1 MVAWCFRLVT
11 ALFALIAAPALAQQT
26 HIQPRLVAESRTPAA
41 GSVVTIA
48 IDMRTEKGWH
58 GYWSNPGEAG
68 FAPRLTWDLPAGFSL
83 ASLQYPVPQRLR
95 VAGLMNYVFNDN
107 HALIVTFDVS
117 RDLKPG
123 ATLPIRLAAEWLACT
138 DEVCVPERGDVA
150 LDLVVGDGT
159 VRAADRGQF
168 DAWRAKLPRPLG
180 NDAHY
185 QLDGGRI
192 RIGIPYPASAAP
204 PVDPW
209 FFANTERVIDY
220 AASQTVRRTG
230 DWLVVE
236 TKADAGAA
244 DFAKLPL
251 HPDLRR
257 DDGLNGVLS
266 IGGSG
271 LAVRAVAGPVPTG
284 GEQLGSA
291 AGATEWTAILFA
303 IGGALLG
310 GLILNV
316 MPCVFPI
323 VSLKAL
329 SLARAG
335 GDERAAKREALAYSV
350 GVVLTCLALGG
361 LVLGLRAAGTQVGWA
376 FQLQDPRIVFVL
388 LLLATAITLNLAGAF
403 ELRAFGGGEV
413 LASKGGVQGS
423 FWTGVLAAFVATPCT
438 GPFMAAALGAALVL
452 PVAAAL
458 AVFAGLGL
466 GLALPFLAIGFVPAL
481 RRMMPK
487 PGAWMGT
494 FQRFLAIPMALT
506 VVALLWLVYRQ
517 QGNVAGDW
525 ALVTVAVI
533 GVLAFAMRFRQP
545 MRPVAMAAIMGV
557 MLAGGAAAI
566 KIDWMNANAATAD
579 AGVPFSADKL
589 AALRAAGKP
598 VFVYFTADWCLTC
611 KVNEKSAIETDLARA
626 AFKAGGVTMMV
637 GDWTNGDA
645 VITRFL
651 NEHGASGV
659 PLYLYYPVGGG
670 EPKQLPQILTP
681 SLLAGLTSA

>member
-1 MVAWCFRLVT
+1 MVLWCFRLVT
-11 ALFALIAAPALAQQT
+11 ALLVLIATPVLAQT
-26 HIQPRLVAESRTPAA
+26 HIQPRLIAESSEPAA
-41 GSVVTIA
+41 GSTATIA
-48 IDMRTEKGWH
+48 LDMRTQKGWH

-68 FAPRLTWDLPAGFSL
+68 FAPRLTWALPKGVSIGAPAF
-83 ASLQYPVPQRLR
+83 PVPSMLL
-95 VAGLMNYVFNDN
+95 VAGLMNYVFEGD
-107 HALIVTFDVS
+107 HALLF
-117 RDLKPG
+117 DLKLSPDIKEG
-123 ATLPIRLAAEWLACT
+123 ERIPISVQAEWLACT
-138 DEVCVPERGDVA
+138 DEVCVPESGRFSVELTAGRGT
-150 LDLVVGDGT
+150 LDQQPLF
-159 VRAADRGQF
+159 DRL
-168 DAWRAKLPRPLG
+168 RNRLPKPLG
-180 NDAHY
+180 STATYARTGRQLRLAIPFPADAT
-185 QLDGGRI
+185 
-192 RIGIPYPASAAP
+192 IGTPHFFPATAGLIVDAAP
-204 PVDPW
+204 QTFSRSGDQLVL
-209 FFANTERVIDY
+209 NV
-220 AASQTVRRTG
+220 AAP
-230 DWLVVE
+230 
-236 TKADAGAA
+236 KDASGAVA
-244 DFAKLPL
+244 
-251 HPDLRR
+251 
-257 DDGLNGVLS
+257 GVLS
-266 IGGSG
+266 IGNDHG
-271 LAVRAVAGPVPTG
+271 LSIQATRGAVPSNGTPVGTARTSTG
-284 GEQLGSA
+284 
-291 AGATEWTAILFA
+291 WTTILLA

-310 GLILNV
+310 GLILNI

-335 GDERAAKREALAYSV
+335 GDEGAAKREALAYAA
-350 GVVLTCLALGG
+350 GVILTCVALGG

-403 ELRAFGGGEV
+403 ELRAFGGGEA
-413 LASKGGVQGS
+413 LAGKGGVQGS

-481 RRMMPK
+481 RRLMPR

-533 GVLAFAMRFRQP
+533 GVLAFAMRFRQSV
-545 MRPVAMAAIMGV
+545 RPVAMATVLGV
-557 MLAGGAAAI
+557 MLAGGAVAI
-566 KIDWMNANAATAD
+566 KADRMNANAATVD

-611 KVNEKSAIETDLARA
+611 KVNEKSAIETEVARA

-637 GDWTNGDA
+637 GDWTNGDP

-659 PLYLYYPVGGG
+659 PLYLYYPKGSG

-681 SLLAGLTSA
+681 GLLAALTSA

>member
-1 MVAWCFRLVT
+1 MLLRCFRIVT
-11 ALFALIAAPALAQQT
+11 ALLALVAMPALAQT
-26 HIQPRLVAESRTPAA
+26 HIQPRLVAESNAPVA
-41 GSVVTIA
+41 GSTITIA
-48 IDMRTEKGWH
+48 IDMRTDKGWH

-68 FAPRLTWDLPAGFSL
+68 FAPRLTWDLPKG
-83 ASLQYPVPQRLR
+83 ASIGAPEYPVPTTLL
-95 VAGLMNYVFNDN
+95 VAGLMNYVFEAD
-107 HALIVTFDVS
+107 HALLLSFKVP
-117 RDLKPG
+117 PG
-123 ATLPIRLAAEWLACT
+123 LPKGTRLPVKLDAQWLACT
-138 DEVCVPERGDVA
+138 DEVCVPEQGKFA
-150 LDLVVGDGT
+150 LDLTVGDGA
-159 VRAADRGQF
+159 RDGAARIDGF
-168 DAWRAKLPRPLG
+168 RAKLAAPLG
-180 NDAHY
+180 SIATFARSGT
-185 QLDGGRI
+185 QLRFA
-192 RIGIPYPASAAP
+192 IPFP
-204 PVDPW
+204 
-209 FFANTERVIDY
+209 
-220 AASQTVRRTG
+220 
-230 DWLVVE
+230 
-236 TKADAGAA
+236 AGAA
-244 DFAKLPL
+244 IGTPHFFPAASGMIVDAAPQRFSRAGDQLIVTLAAPKDATAPV
-251 HPDLRR
+251 
-257 DDGLNGVLS
+257 GGVLS
-266 IGGSG
+266 LGNGRGLQIIAQAGSVPTDGTPLGESASG
-271 LAVRAVAGPVPTG
+271 LA
-284 GEQLGSA
+284 
-291 AGATEWTAILFA
+291 AILLA
-303 IGGALLG
+303 VGGAVLG
-310 GLILNV
+310 GLILNI

-335 GDERAAKREALAYSV
+335 GDERAAKREAVAYAA
-350 GVVLTCLALGG
+350 GVVVMCLALGA

-403 ELRAFGGGEV
+403 ELRAFGGGEA
-413 LASKGGVQGS
+413 LAGKGGVQGS

-487 PGAWMGT
+487 PGPWMGK
-494 FQRFLAIPMALT
+494 FQRFLAMPMALT
-506 VVALLWLVYRQ
+506 VVALLWLVYQQ
-517 QGNVAGDW
+517 QGNVVGDW

-533 GVLAFAMRFRQP
+533 GVLAFAMRFKQP
-545 MRPVAMAAIMGV
+545 MRPVAMAVVIGFI
-557 MLAGGAAAI
+557 LAGGAAAI
-566 KIDWMNANAATAD
+566 KVDRINGNAASAD
-579 AGVPFSADKL
+579 VGVPFSAEKL

-651 NEHGASGV
+651 SEHGASGV
-659 PLYLYYPVGGG
+659 PLYLYYPNGGG
-670 EPKQLPQILTP
+670 EPQKLPQILTP

>member
-11 ALFALIAAPALAQQT
+11 ALAALVALPAIAQP
-26 HIQPRLVAESRTPAA
+26 HIQPRLVAESTRPAP
-41 GSVVTIA
+41 GSTITLA

-68 FAPRLTWDLPAGFSL
+68 FAPRLTWSVPKVAAIGTPT
-83 ASLQYPVPQRLR
+83 YPVPTTLK
-95 VAGLMNYVFNDN
+95 VADLMNYVFEGD
-107 HALIVTFDVS
+107 HALLV
-117 RDLKPG
+117 DLTLSNKLAKG
-123 ATLPIRLAAEWLACT
+123 TVLPIKLDAEWLACT
-138 DEVCVPERGDVA
+138 DEVCVPEKGSFA
-150 LDLVVGDGT
+150 ISLTVGDGA
-159 VRAADRGQF
+159 RDGGAAI
-168 DAWRAKLPRPLG
+168 DAFRAKLPAPLG
-180 NDAHY
+180 ATATSALSKGQLRMAIPFPANAEIGTPHFFPATAGLLVDAAEQRFSRSGD
-185 QLDGGRI
+185 QLI
-192 RIGIPYPASAAP
+192 LSVAAP
-204 PVDPW
+204 KD
-209 FFANTERVIDY
+209 ATGRVEGIL
-220 AASQTVRRTG
+220 ALGNGRGLAIV
-230 DWLVVE
+230 
-236 TKADAGAA
+236 A
-244 DFAKLPL
+244 
-251 HPDLRR
+251 
-257 DDGLNGVLS
+257 DDGVVPPDGK
-266 IGGSG
+266 
-271 LAVRAVAGPVPTG
+271 PV
-284 GEQLGSA
+284 GSA
-291 AGATEWTAILFA
+291 ASATGWTAILLA
-303 IGGALLG
+303 VGGALLG

-335 GDERAAKREALAYSV
+335 GDERAAKNEALAYTA
-350 GVVLTCLALGG
+350 GIMLTCLALGAV
-361 LVLGLRAAGTQVGWA
+361 VLGLRAAGTQVGWA

-403 ELRAFGGGEV
+403 ELRAFGGGGA
-413 LASKGGVQGS
+413 LAGKGGVQGS

-494 FQRFLAIPMALT
+494 FQRILAIPMALT
-506 VVALLWLVYRQ
+506 VIALLWLVYQQ

-525 ALVTVAVI
+525 ALVTVAVA

-557 MLAGGAAAI
+557 MFAGGAAAI
-566 KIDWMNANAATAD
+566 KIDRINGNAANAD
-579 AGVPFSADKL
+579 AGIPFSSEKL
-589 AALRAAGKP
+589 AALRSAGKP

-611 KVNEKSAIETDLARA
+611 KVNEKSAIDTRVAQD
-626 AFKAGGVTMMV
+626 AFKAAGVTMMV

-651 NEHGASGV
+651 SAHGASGV
-659 PLYLYYPVGGG
+659 PLYLYYPKGGG
-670 EPKQLPQILTP
+670 EPTQLPQILTP
-681 SLLAGLTSA
+681 GLLAGLSQTK